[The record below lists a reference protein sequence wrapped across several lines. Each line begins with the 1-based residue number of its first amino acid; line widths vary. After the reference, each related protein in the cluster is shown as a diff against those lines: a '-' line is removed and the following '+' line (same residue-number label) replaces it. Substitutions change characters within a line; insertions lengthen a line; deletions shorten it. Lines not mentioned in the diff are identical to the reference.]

1 MTINL
6 NVPDIRE
13 LKPRIT
19 VFGVG
24 GAGGNAVNNMITAG
38 LQGVDFVVANTDA
51 QALTM
56 SKAQRIVQMGTQV
69 TQGLGAGSQPDVGAA
84 AAQEVIDEIRDHLS
98 GANMVFVTAGM
109 GGGTG
114 TGAAPVI
121 AKTAR
126 DMGILTVGVVTKP
139 FHFEGQRRM
148 RTAESGIAELHK
160 VVDTLLIIP
169 NQNLFRV
176 ANEKTTFADAFAMAD
191 QVLYS
196 GVACITDL
204 MVKEGLIN
212 LDFADV
218 RAVMREMG
226 KAMMGTG
233 EASGDK
239 RALTAAEAAIA
250 NPLIDDSSMKGARG
264 LLISIT
270 GGKDLTLFEVDE
282 AATRI
287 REEVDQDANII
298 VGATFDE
305 SLDGIIRVSVVA
317 TGIEQALISRGA
329 AAPPATV
336 TNAPAPSASPDS
348 RLADLTARLRAD
360 NQRLAERAQKLEPS
374 SAAPAAPAAPRASN
388 GVERAA
394 LAAIAMAVAPETQQA
409 AAPAPLQPA
418 SYGDV
423 TVRPI
428 AQKPSLF
435 PDREVARVEV
445 SEPATPQT
453 FIPPAAERAP
463 LRAPRMPKIEELPM
477 PAQNEIRQARGEV
490 EEEHPQKTRM
500 SLLQRLANV
509 GLGRRDEETEPP
521 IAARASGPAMA
532 SMPPLPERKPQ
543 RSVAQ
548 QIGSNEP
555 VSEYAR
561 RPAPQGLDIHGR
573 PAPVA
578 PAPQGDDH
586 LDIPAFLRRQ
596 NS

>member
-6 NVPDIRE
+6 TPPDVRE
-13 LKPRIT
+13 LRPRIT

-56 SKAQRIVQMGTQV
+56 SKAERIVQMGTQV

-121 AKTAR
+121 ASTAR
-126 DMGILTVGVVTKP
+126 EMGILTVGVVTKP

-148 RTAESGIAELHK
+148 RTAEAGIAELQK

-218 RAVMREMG
+218 RAVMKEMG

-233 EASGDK
+233 ESTGEK

-250 NPLIDDSSMKGARG
+250 NPLIDDSSMKGAKG

-270 GGKDLTLFEVDE
+270 GGRDMTLFEVDE

-287 REEVDQDANII
+287 REEVDHDANII

-305 SLDGIIRVSVVA
+305 TLDGLIRVSVVA
-317 TGIEQALISRGA
+317 TGIDAVATSR
-329 AAPPATV
+329 AAPAAQ
-336 TNAPAPSASPDS
+336 APES
-348 RLADLTARLRAD
+348 RLAELTARLRAD
-360 NQRLAERAQKLEPS
+360 NQRMAERALQKQQAAT
-374 SAAPAAPAAPRASN
+374 AAPAAAAAAAAPRATADQID
-388 GVERAA
+388 RAA
-394 LAAIAMAVAPETQQA
+394 LAAIAEAVAPAER
-409 AAPAPLQPA
+409 APAPLQPA
-418 SYGDV
+418 AYGDV
-423 TVRPI
+423 SVRPI
-428 AQKPSLF
+428 PPKPSLF
-435 PDREVARVEV
+435 PDHDEPMELH
-445 SEPATPQT
+445 EPA
-453 FIPPAAERAP
+453 PPAAFIPQPAEPMPART
-463 LRAPRMPKIEELPM
+463 PRMPQFDELPV
-477 PAQNEIRQARGEV
+477 PAQNQIRQARGEIA
-490 EEEHPQKTRM
+490 EEHPQQKRL

-509 GLGRRDEETEPP
+509 GLGRRDEENEPP
-521 IAARASGPAMA
+521 IAARASGPAMPQ
-532 SMPPLPERKPQ
+532 MPPLAERKPRPNPPQ
-543 RSVAQ
+543 Y
-548 QIGSNEP
+548 GGEP
-555 VSEYAR
+555 VSDYAR
-561 RPAPQGLDIHGR
+561 RPAPQGLDSHGR

-578 PAPQGDDH
+578 PPASEDH

-596 NS
+596 AN